1 IYAKAEKLGI
11 EKKVIF
17 TKYIP
22 SEDINALICGA
33 VAFVFPS
40 IYEGFGMPP
49 LEAMACGVPVLT
61 SGEASLPEVTGNSAV
76 IVDAYSVKSI
86 AEGLNKIY
94 TDKNLRER
102 LSLEGIERAEK
113 FTWEK
118 SAGILYEVYRELL

>member
-1 IYAKAEKLGI
+1 M
-11 EKKVIF
+11 
-17 TKYIP
+17 
-22 SEDINALICGA
+22 CGA

-102 LSLEGIERAEK
+102 LSREGIERAEK